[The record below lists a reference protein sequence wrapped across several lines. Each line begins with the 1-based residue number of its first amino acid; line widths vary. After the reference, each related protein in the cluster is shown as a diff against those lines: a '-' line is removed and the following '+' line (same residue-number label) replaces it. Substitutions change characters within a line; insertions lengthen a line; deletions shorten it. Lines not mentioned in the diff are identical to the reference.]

1 MKTTVG
7 CLQPAY
13 IPWIPFFK
21 RFLTCDYFVLLDD
34 VDYSKHKFQNRT
46 YIKFNNLK
54 NLLTVP
60 VHYKMKVPINQIKI
74 DNSKNWRK
82 KHYQTIFQ
90 AYSKSD
96 FFSDFQLDFE
106 KIYLKEWDSL
116 FQLNLEI
123 LNFFKNFFN
132 IKKEL
137 YISSKLNVIGTG
149 NEKLVNICKYF
160 DAKYFVV
167 KKNTEDYHPKE
178 YFNNNGIDFKYHEN
192 SSIEYNQA
200 GDNFIS
206 DLSILDYAAN
216 NGKKLI
222 F

>member
-1 MKTTVG
+1 MTIIAIH
-7 CLQPAY
+7 QPEY
-13 IPWIPFFK
+13 LPWLGFFK
-21 RFLTCDYFVLLDD
+21 KMMNSELFVLLDD

-60 VHYKMKVPINQIKI
+60 VHYKMKVPINQIQI

-123 LNFFKNFFN
+123 LNFFKNYFN

-137 YISSKLNVIGTG
+137 YISSKLNVI
-149 NEKLVNICKYF
+149 EDVSVNIDPEPF
-160 DAKYFVV
+160 DTIALPLTETIFFV
-167 KKNTEDYHPKE
+167 
-178 YFNNNGIDFKYHEN
+178 
-192 SSIEYNQA
+192 
-200 GDNFIS
+200 
-206 DLSILDYAAN
+206 
-216 NGKKLI
+216 
-222 F
+222 